1 MLADLE
7 YFRTKLSKIDGADD
21 VADKLL
27 QVVQAKSVANDPEA
41 SDTASEKVQ
50 NDSESTK
57 S

>member
-7 YFRTKLSKIDGADD
+7 YFRTKLSKIDGAEN

-27 QVVQAKSVANDPEA
+27 QVVQAKPIANDPEA
-41 SDTASEKVQ
+41 SDTTSEKVQ